1 MILDQLMWVETEVPT
16 IVDAPAL
23 SVAERRHTWTIAST
37 LSREQLKRDD
47 LG

>member
-1 MILDQLMWVETEVPT
+1 MILVQLMWVETVVPT
-16 IVDAPAL
+16 VVDSPAL

-37 LSREQLKRDD
+37 LSREHLKRDD